1 MIEFKALEP
10 DDIEVRVQQV
20 TEKGCSL
27 LLYKTA
33 RCDMRILDEAVGQ
46 ENWDCEY
53 SSVNGYLF
61 CTVGI
66 RCELP
71 SGETSWVYKSDT
83 GTPSNMEP
91 EKGHASDAFKR
102 ACTKWGIGR
111 ELYTAP
117 FIWVP
122 KESLQKHWEQNGKW
136 RCGDRFRVY
145 RVEVRG
151 GSITDLAIENQFG
164 FTVYQM
170 HQKTDNSQKTSI
182 DKPKAAT
189 APQNASEGRYDRVKA
204 LKAEAIALGIK
215 EDGIESWIKATFKG
229 KPKKDMNDN
238 ELRMT
243 EAYLVGLIRDK
254 KAIDG

>member
-1 MIEFKALEP
+1 MIEFKSLEP

-20 TEKGCSL
+20 TDKGASL

-33 RCDMRILDEAVGQ
+33 RCDMKMLDDAVGQ

-53 SSVNGYLF
+53 SEVRGYLF

-66 RCELP
+66 RCVLP

-117 FIWVP
+117 FIWVD
-122 KESLQKHWEQNGKW
+122 KGQLQKHYESNGKW
-136 RCGDRFRVY
+136 KCNDRFRVQ
-145 RVEVRG
+145 RVKVEDGR
-151 GSITDLAIENQFG
+151 ITDLAIANQFD
-164 FTVYQM
+164 FLVYQM
-170 HQKTDNSQKTSI
+170 HSKAPNTPKQ
-182 DKPKAAT
+182 DKGSKQVKT
-189 APQNASEGRYDRVKA
+189 APQNGSERFKRIRE
-204 LKAEAIALGIK
+204 LKAEAIKLGIK
-215 EDGIESWIKATFKG
+215 EEGIESWFEVTFKG
-229 KPKKDMNDN
+229 KPKKDLNDN
-238 ELRMT
+238 EIKLT
-243 EAYLVGLIRDK
+243 EAYLAGLIRDK
-254 KAIDG
+254 EALGG